1 MIRGAPA
8 DPPTYRKAS
17 TIWALSVPR
26 ILIGAVV
33 IALSLAGA
41 LAVMNL
47 LWPSTPTGRRPALA
61 EVPPLDAITRT
72 SVVVAPAALALATLR
87 DTIEGAAPRNLAGS
101 RQSGKDIPLIGDI
114 GWTVDRGPIAVSGRP
129 DALAV
134 STGLLGTFR
143 ATGKLGAQVGN
154 AVGGAVGNAASLL
167 GGDLGRQVQDF
178 AGKTFDQRVDVRG
191 TVVVTSRPALAPT
204 WRIVPNLTA
213 QVNISDVTIPVAG
226 FRLSASNEVKPVVD
240 QSVRQQVA
248 ALDARV
254 RNDPFLEQAAR
265 REWAKMCRAISLG
278 AAAAGVP
285 DLWLEIRPTRAFAAQ
300 PRIDANALHLVIGVQ
315 AETRVVPNE
324 TKPNCPF
331 PAQLELVPQIDKGR
345 VAIGVPIDVPFTE
358 VNRLLEAQLKD
369 RSFPEDGRSPVEV
382 TVRRTTVAAS
392 GDRLLISLVVKA
404 REKKSWLSLGAEAT
418 LHIWGRPA
426 LDRQNQI
433 LKLSDIEL
441 DVESEAAFGLLGA
454 AAQAARPQLRAALAE
469 RAAVD
474 LKPFAAD
481 ARNRVDAALAAFRQQ
496 QNGVRVDASVTA
508 LRLVGIAFDAKTLRV
523 IAEADGVVDVA
534 VTTLAVP

>member
-1 MIRGAPA
+1 
-8 DPPTYRKAS
+8 
-17 TIWALSVPR
+17 
-26 ILIGAVV
+26 
-33 IALSLAGA
+33 
-41 LAVMNL
+41 
-47 LWPSTPTGRRPALA
+47 
-61 EVPPLDAITRT
+61 
-72 SVVVAPAALALATLR
+72 
-87 DTIEGAAPRNLAGS
+87 
-101 RQSGKDIPLIGDI
+101 
-114 GWTVDRGPIAVSGRP
+114 
-129 DALAV
+129 
-134 STGLLGTFR
+134 
-143 ATGKLGAQVGN
+143 
-154 AVGGAVGNAASLL
+154 
-167 GGDLGRQVQDF
+167 
-178 AGKTFDQRVDVRG
+178 
-191 TVVVTSRPALAPT
+191 
-204 WRIVPNLTA
+204 
-213 QVNISDVTIPVAG
+213 
-226 FRLSASNEVKPVVD
+226 
-240 QSVRQQVA
+240 
-248 ALDARV
+248 
-254 RNDPFLEQAAR
+254 
-265 REWAKMCRAISLG
+265 
-278 AAAAGVP
+278 
-285 DLWLEIRPTRAFAAQ
+285 
-300 PRIDANALHLVIGVQ
+300 
-315 AETRVVPNE
+315 VVPNE

-474 LKPFAAD
+474 LKPFATD

>member
-1 MIRGAPA
+1 
-8 DPPTYRKAS
+8 
-17 TIWALSVPR
+17 LSVPR

-33 IALSLAGA
+33 IALSFAGA

-47 LWPSTPTGRRPALA
+47 IWPSTPTGRRPALA
-61 EVPPLDAITRT
+61 EVPPLDAITRS
-72 SVVVAPAALALATLR
+72 SVVVAPAALALAAIR

-101 RQSGKDIPLIGDI
+101 RQGGKDLPLIGDI

-167 GGDLGRQVQDF
+167 GRDLGRQVQDF

-300 PRIDANALHLVIGVQ
+300 PRVDANAVHLVIGVQ

-358 VNRLLEAQLKD
+358 VNKLLEAQLKD

-382 TVRRTTVAAS
+382 TVRRTTIAAS

-404 REKKSWLSLGAEAT
+404 REKKSWFSLGAEAT

-481 ARNRVDAALAAFRQQ
+481 ARKRVDAALAAFRQQ
-496 QNGVRVDASVTA
+496 QNGVRVDASVTD
-508 LRLVGIAFDAKTLRV
+508 LRLVGVAFDAKTLRV

>member
-1 MIRGAPA
+1 MRL
-8 DPPTYRKAS
+8 R
-17 TIWALSVPR
+17 TILLA
-26 ILIGAVV
+26 ILILGV
-33 IALSLAGA
+33 SFAGA
-41 LAVMNL
+41 TFGMQWLS
-47 LWPSTPTGRRPALA
+47 PSQSADRPALA
-61 EVPPLDAITRT
+61 EVPPLPPVSRT
-72 SVVVAPAALALATLR
+72 STIIAPTSIALSAIREAMER
-87 DTIEGAAPRNLAGS
+87 EAPRNLAGKRDRDNPIS
-101 RQSGKDIPLIGDI
+101 QIISNAEI
-114 GWTVDRGPIAVSGRP
+114 GWTASRSPLALDGRG
-129 DALAV
+129 DALVA
-134 STGLLGTFR
+134 STVINGTLR
-143 ATGKLGAQVGN
+143 ATGQISTQAASGIGNALTGFLGQDVGRSVERLAGRTLDQRADIRGNVTVSARPMITPAWRLEPNLGAQVS
-154 AVGGAVGNAASLL
+154 VGDANLSIAGVRLNVG
-167 GGDLGRQVQDF
+167 
-178 AGKTFDQRVDVRG
+178 
-191 TVVVTSRPALAPT
+191 
-204 WRIVPNLTA
+204 
-213 QVNISDVTIPVAG
+213 
-226 FRLSASNEVKPVVD
+226 NEVKPVLER
-240 QSVRQQVA
+240 SVNEQVG
-248 ALDARV
+248 ALQARL
-254 RNDPFLEQAAR
+254 RADPFLEVAGR
-265 REWAKMCRAISLG
+265 RQWAKLCRSIPLG
-278 AAAAGVP
+278 AASANLP
-285 DLWLEIRPTRAFAAQ
+285 NLWLEVRPVRAFAAQ
-300 PRIDANALHLVIGVQ
+300 PRIEAAALVLTLGVEAQ
-315 AETRVVPNE
+315 TRIVPTQTQPE
-324 TKPNCPF
+324 CPF
-331 PAQLELVPQIDKGR
+331 PATLDLLPQAEPGR
-345 VAIGVPIDVPFTE
+345 INLAVPIDVPFTE